1 MKKVIIISI
10 FLLMAQ
16 LVVAEQEEA
25 NLSRYIGGAFG
36 ISTGYGLSYRYWPG
50 EWGTQVVFAPY
61 SNGEDYTINLGTGIF
76 RTLHETKH
84 TRLFLYGATNG
95 TYKYEGPWEWE
106 NPVYE
111 NNEPTGE
118 TVTVKE
124 GDEHSIGATLGIGP
138 GMEIYIFRNIVLNFM
153 FGYQFSIGSG
163 QIAGTGLG
171 FTFETALY
179 YRF

>member
-10 FLLMAQ
+10 FLLLSQ
-16 LVVAEQEEA
+16 LLVAEQEEA

-36 ISTGYGLSYRYWPG
+36 ISTGYGLSYRYWPE
-50 EWGTQVVFAPY
+50 EWGVQVVFSPY
-61 SNGEDYTINLGTGIF
+61 SNGEDYTINLGTGVF

-95 TYKYEGPWEWE
+95 TYKYESPWEWE
-106 NPVYE
+106 QE
-111 NNEPTGE
+111 DIE
-118 TVTVKE
+118 TKEVTTEKE
-124 GDEHSIGATLGIGP
+124 GDEHTVGGTIGIGP
-138 GMEIYIFRNIVLNFM
+138 GMEIYIFKNVVLNFM

-163 QIAGTGLG
+163 QIAGAGLG